1 MDSLLFQRKM
11 WIATHGPNMY
21 VSLRAYMQAS
31 ESMDGQPM
39 VAAEIIQRSKLKEA
53 EGSAPILSVEKM
65 RHPFLS
71 GAAGGEYACVRRD
84 ACQCACACVTAS
96 VCACVCVDVCV
107 VPVCPSSSS
116 HPHTEYMYVHEH
128 TGGMFVPTSFEL
140 GKRLSHSD
148 LGTAT
153 SNCLILTGP
162 NMGGKSTTLRLAC
175 FAALLAQLGCYV
187 PAEACKV
194 CQVKPVHRT
203 MMELLCTECAM
214 CV

>member
-1 MDSLLFQRKM
+1 MRYTRLPRHIHTHAPHTHTYTKSMRDVRSVVTAQGMDSLLFQRKM

-84 ACQCACACVTAS
+84 ACQCACACVTAR

-107 VPVCPSSSS
+107 VPVCP
-116 HPHTEYMYVHEH
+116 
-128 TGGMFVPTSFEL
+128 G
-140 GKRLSHSD
+140 
-148 LGTAT
+148 
-153 SNCLILTGP
+153 
-162 NMGGKSTTLRLAC
+162 
-175 FAALLAQLGCYV
+175 
-187 PAEACKV
+187 
-194 CQVKPVHRT
+194 
-203 MMELLCTECAM
+203 
-214 CV
+214 